1 MKHTLTYGDLGD
13 YIIKRRK
20 ADKTDQTMR
29 NSSNAW
35 NKFAKLLPDLA
46 ATAISDE
53 ATDKM
58 VTRFEEAAGDQLS
71 PATITNYTHSF
82 RRVLAA
88 FQRSV
93 DATGSREVP
102 VPQPAAT
109 SQTSTALTYGHMREY
124 AIALQDED
132 PDYDQPKRWLT
143 AYDSVVK
150 RLPDAADMT
159 IDPERTEQIMAQF
172 SEAATNLRP
181 GTIGTY
187 QSSFRQAV
195 RNYCEVVN
203 VDYVEID
210 PDERRR
216 RAAAKRHALT
226 EPEPKPVETE
236 LPAVTDPSVDAE
248 PEVAETEEAVEL
260 AEYSF
265 LLRHRIAIAVPL
277 PDDLTQAEADRFSRW
292 IGSFVIDGN

>member
-13 YIIKRRK
+13 YIVKRRE

-53 ATDKM
+53 ATEKM

-71 PATITNYTHSF
+71 PATITNYTKSF

-102 VPQPAAT
+102 APQPAAT
-109 SQTSTALTYGHMREY
+109 SQTSTAPTYGHIREY
-124 AIALQDED
+124 AIALQEED

-150 RLPDAADMT
+150 RLPEAADMT

-216 RAAAKRHALT
+216 RAAAKRHAPT
-226 EPEPKPVETE
+226 EPEPEIAEPTETE
-236 LPAVTDPSVDAE
+236 YAAVDTE
-248 PEVAETEEAVEL
+248 PETEATVEL
-260 AEYSF
+260 TEYSF

-277 PDDLTQAEADRFSRW
+277 PDGLTQAEADRFSRW
-292 IGSFVIDGN
+292 IGSFVIDDS